1 MRYSETVE
9 GCKTPNANGFVN
21 YGACLMA
28 KGQLDKA
35 IQMFQK
41 AIELDSNHFEAI
53 YDLGLLA
60 NIQRQ
65 FCVDYSLLII
75 RFVSE
80 TSGALHRSLILFST
94 VHGLLSL
101 VAKRSMSG
109 G

>member
-41 AIELDSNHFEAI
+41 AVELDSNHFEAI
-53 YDLGLLA
+53 YDLGLWVWTVV
-60 NIQRQ
+60 QVHWEK
-65 FCVDYSLLII
+65 FI
-75 RFVSE
+75 RAVSE
-80 TSGALHRSLILFST
+80 TSGALHRSLVLFST
-94 VHGLLSL
+94 VYGFFGL
-101 VAKRSMSG
+101 VAKRGVPG